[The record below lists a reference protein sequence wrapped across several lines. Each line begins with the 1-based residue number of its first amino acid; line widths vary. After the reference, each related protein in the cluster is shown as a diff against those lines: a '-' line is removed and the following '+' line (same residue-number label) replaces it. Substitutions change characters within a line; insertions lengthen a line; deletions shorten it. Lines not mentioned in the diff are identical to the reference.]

1 MSKEPESGAAKT
13 EKESNAAKTKGVHD
27 GHRQRMWDRVLKD
40 SRNSFEGFQD
50 HELLEMLL
58 YFVHSRQNTNP
69 LAHSLINEF
78 GSLGL
83 VLNAPFT
90 RLKSL
95 KGCGQQSAL
104 LIKLCREISVR
115 FQREDIER
123 SNRKFIASSKEAIE
137 YFRPRYVGK
146 EHEVVMVAFLDNK
159 GSVIDTVEFPPGQV
173 NNSGVDI
180 REIVHRAMDLNAAAL
195 VMTHNHPRGSAR
207 PSNEDFSVTQRLG
220 DVLRTIRVL
229 LIDHI
234 VFGEDNEV
242 YSMVQNGH
250 LPRYRFRRSR
260 RDHETESGW
269 DEE

>member
-1 MSKEPESGAAKT
+1 MSKETESGAAKT
-13 EKESNAAKTKGVHD
+13 EKESNAVKTKGVHD

-58 YFVHSRQNTNP
+58 YFVYSRQNTNP
-69 LAHSLINEF
+69 IAHSLMNEF

-83 VLNAPFT
+83 VMNAPFT
-90 RLKSL
+90 RLTTL
-95 KGCGQQSAL
+95 EGCGKKSAL

-115 FQREDIER
+115 CQREDMER
-123 SNRKFIASSKEAIE
+123 STRKFIATTKDAIE

-146 EHEVVMVAFLDNK
+146 EHEVVMAAFLDNK

-180 REIVHRAMDLNAAAL
+180 REIVQRAINVNAALL
-195 VMTHNHPRGSAR
+195 VLAHNHPRGSAR
-207 PSNEDFSVTQRLG
+207 PSSEDYSVTDRLRE
-220 DVLRTIRVL
+220 VLKPIRMI

-234 VFGEDNEV
+234 VFGENDDV
-242 YSMVQNGH
+242 FSMV
-250 LPRYRFRRSR
+250 
-260 RDHETESGW
+260 ESGALPKYRIRRPRKR
-269 DEE
+269 EE